1 MIRSVTAD
9 DAGALCALYNHY
21 IEHSIVTFE
30 EEPVSVDAFKER
42 IAGITASHPWLVY
55 EVDGEIAGYV
65 YASAWKARHAYRYA
79 AESTVYMAPGHH
91 GRGIGTAL
99 YERLISDLKTQS
111 VHAVMAGIALPN
123 DASIA
128 LHEKVGFEKVA
139 HFKEVGWKFERWI
152 DVAYWELMLE

>member
-1 MIRSVTAD
+1 MIRSVNAD

-30 EEPVSVDAFKER
+30 EEPVSVNAFQER
-42 IAGITASHPWLVY
+42 IKSITASYPWLIY
-55 EVDGEIAGYV
+55 ESDGEIAGYV
-65 YASAWKARHAYRYA
+65 YASPWKTRHAYRYA
-79 AESTVYMAPGHH
+79 AESTVYIVPGQY
-91 GRGIGTAL
+91 GKGIGTAL
-99 YERLISDLKTQS
+99 YERLISDLKAQS

-139 HFKEVGWKFERWI
+139 HFKEVGWKFERWV
-152 DVAYWELMLE
+152 DVAYWELMLK